1 MTCELILVNE
11 NNLIM
16 AADKTTVLN
25 NERIF
30 DDVNKIFD
38 FSGKYTMAVMV
49 YGNPDFMSI
58 SMEDFL
64 SNFKEE
70 ISYNRYDKLEDLGYS
85 IIDYIEEEYL
95 DYEVDIKLIKY
106 EFLRLFDNFIRDIL
120 SENKEKDCLESFEEF
135 LDNFDTDKYIN
146 VLENIK
152 NKNEFNSLDDFF
164 NKLTSLFSSSDDYI
178 KDLLYKLFIQMLILK
193 KTGIVIG
200 GYDKLNKNPSFINF
214 ELITL
219 LDGEVIKSDFKRID
233 YNGDNLILAFS
244 QTKEIMSFLSGIH
257 PKFQYTFLSGFESYY
272 NDYLDKLNIIK
283 DDVSNNM
290 SNFNELNINK
300 NEFNDLKLVMKGF
313 SKSYDYLKKE
323 IESIKNDNK
332 NFYLEKLSDL
342 SSKDLGFLA
351 KFLIAITNVKYCLNN
366 GYNISD
372 LSFNI
377 ALLKDDKFMW
387 FYD

>member
-58 SMEDFL
+58 PMEDFL

-120 SENKEKDCLESFEEF
+120 SENK
-135 LDNFDTDKYIN
+135 
-146 VLENIK
+146 
-152 NKNEFNSLDDFF
+152 
-164 NKLTSLFSSSDDYI
+164 
-178 KDLLYKLFIQMLILK
+178 
-193 KTGIVIG
+193 
-200 GYDKLNKNPSFINF
+200 
-214 ELITL
+214 
-219 LDGEVIKSDFKRID
+219 
-233 YNGDNLILAFS
+233 
-244 QTKEIMSFLSGIH
+244 
-257 PKFQYTFLSGFESYY
+257 
-272 NDYLDKLNIIK
+272 
-283 DDVSNNM
+283 
-290 SNFNELNINK
+290 
-300 NEFNDLKLVMKGF
+300 
-313 SKSYDYLKKE
+313 
-323 IESIKNDNK
+323 
-332 NFYLEKLSDL
+332 
-342 SSKDLGFLA
+342 
-351 KFLIAITNVKYCLNN
+351 
-366 GYNISD
+366 
-372 LSFNI
+372 
-377 ALLKDDKFMW
+377 
-387 FYD
+387 